1 MFMRTKFFVAAAALC
16 LTAFTACSDN
26 EVLKPEVGG
35 DNTYLFNEEGKGY
48 IRLSLDVPV
57 ETRAISTNDDG
68 DLNEYKVNNIYLL
81 IFSGANE
88 ADAKFTSAY
97 DLTSNFTKNGQ
108 AEITSTAEIIK
119 EINKEG
125 VGSADNLYAYVMLNK
140 PASLTFS
147 GNSITLGAV
156 TSYSNGSFKAPTS
169 TEGMTFSAFKTL
181 VINNQADET
190 YFRSNGFFMG
200 NSPLSDK
207 NDADASTVQVTTLRK
222 IEANSIYPSQ
232 AAAEQGNAST
242 KIYVERAVAKVTVNE
257 GATFDDGT
265 YNAELQ
271 GWILDITNKKSF
283 PVRNMGT
290 ASAWWGYNVSSDY
303 RFVGSSPVNAS
314 AAAKYYRTYF
324 GIDPNYNG
332 TDGTSYLDAQNNV
345 LSTYEGFNI
354 NYGNT
359 PLVTQLNT
367 IGSNAYCLEN
377 TFNVNNMRKDQTTR
391 VIVAAKLTI
400 PGAEADGSFF
410 VLNNDKTTFYA
421 KADVVNLIKNAY
433 IKSSFVQNIINDPT
447 TGLDVGSTFDENDI
461 VVKFKKGNSEP
472 KENIGD
478 LDGGTILVAEVYTAA
493 TASEDFKGD
502 VLPEGLRTNNTS
514 VTEYINDMYVIS
526 FYKSGIA
533 YYPVMIKHFGDDQT
547 PWSGMSLNYTESY
560 PNNDGKR
567 DNNWLGRYG
576 VLRNNWYE
584 IEVTAVKN
592 IGSAEVEP
600 ETGYDDPVESWISV
614 EINALSWAKR
624 KQNVEL

>member
-1 MFMRTKFFVAAAALC
+1 MKKLNLFSFALAALM
-16 LTAFTACSDN
+16 LGACSN
-26 EVLKPEVGG
+26 ELDVKGTDSGGVLPGE
-35 DNTYLFNEEGKGY
+35 KGY
-48 IRLSLDVPV
+48 VSLAINLPTTPN
-57 ETRAISTNDDG
+57 TRVNDDFNDG
-68 DLNEYKVNNIYLL
+68 EESEYKVNDATLL
-81 IFSGANE
+81 IFSGTQESSAT
-88 ADAKFTSAY
+88 FSGAY
-97 DLTSNFTKNGQ
+97 DLKATFMDQPTNGQ
-108 AEITSTAEIIK
+108 ISTTAKIIQEIEKPAGT
-119 EINKEG
+119 N
-125 VGSADNLYAYVMLNK
+125 VYALVVLNK
-140 PASLTFS
+140 AGFLNYESEKWYYGTGSEKTELTTTTTFS
-147 GNSITLGAV
+147 TFAYTAKTFNVETIANPTGNFLMF
-156 TSYSNGSFKAPTS
+156 NAPLYDKSGGT
-169 TEGMTFSAFKTL
+169 T
-181 VINNQADET
+181 D
-190 YFRSNGFFMG
+190 
-200 NSPLSDK
+200 PSDGK
-207 NDADASTVQVTTLRK
+207 VTTLAVIDKSK
-222 IEANSIYPSQ
+222 IFPTETQ
-232 AAAEQGNAST
+232 AQNEPAAS
-242 KIYVERAVAKVTVNE
+242 IYVERAVAKVTVNE